1 MQRSFDVE
9 FRTHAIVTDVT
20 GNIPRWCGN
29 CLTYAQAER
38 FIFQEGISVRQFY
51 SHYLFFVEIMDI
63 DLHTELVSDF
73 VIKKASLFLF
83 MMLEGNMSYCT
94 AAGDPIAEATGNT
107 CYATYNREGRFT
119 FSLPAGKHRLCYIL
133 PRTEWI
139 AKNIKHYPRLEPF
152 LENMYN
158 SETPNGYLPTC
169 TITRGMEK
177 GLKKLFELREEKG
190 RDFEADLLRDAK
202 RVMFHYQNLLD
213 DKLAQRVHLIKDYI
227 DSNYADPELNNALL
241 MKVFHIT
248 GKTLIDTFKA
258 EFGTTPY
265 NYLVEFR
272 IEKAR
277 LMFEKR
283 EKTPSQ
289 VYILIGYV
297 NFRSFKTQFKKIHGI
312 SPSQYYKLK
321 F

>member
-9 FRTHAIVTDVT
+9 FRTRVTVTDVT
-20 GNIPRWCGN
+20 GNIPRWCGD

-51 SHYLFFVEIMDI
+51 SHYLFFVEVMDI
-63 DLHTELVSDF
+63 DLHTELVADF
-73 VIKKASLFLF
+73 LIKEASLFLF
-83 MMLEGNMSYCT
+83 VMLEGNMSFCT
-94 AAGDPIAEATGNT
+94 GGGEAIAEATGNT

-133 PRTEWI
+133 PRTEWN

-158 SETPNGYLPTC
+158 SETSFGYLPTC
-169 TITRGMEK
+169 TITKGMEI
-177 GLKKLFELREEKG
+177 GLKKLFGLREEKG

-202 RVMFHYQNLLD
+202 RVMYHYLNLLE

-227 DSNYADPELNNALL
+227 DRNYANPELNNALL

-248 GKTLIDTFKA
+248 EKTLIDTFKT

-265 NYLVEFR
+265 NYLVELR

-283 EKTPSQ
+283 EKTPTQ
-289 VYILIGYV
+289 VYILVGYV

-312 SPSQYYKLK
+312 SPSQYCKLIR
-321 F
+321 